1 MKKKFYTVK
10 MEFLVEAKDQDSA
23 RKMVVNHNF
32 TKVME
37 NNNGWNNFTVGK
49 IKQIKEKELI

>member
-37 NNNGWNNFTVGK
+37 NNNGRNNFTVGK